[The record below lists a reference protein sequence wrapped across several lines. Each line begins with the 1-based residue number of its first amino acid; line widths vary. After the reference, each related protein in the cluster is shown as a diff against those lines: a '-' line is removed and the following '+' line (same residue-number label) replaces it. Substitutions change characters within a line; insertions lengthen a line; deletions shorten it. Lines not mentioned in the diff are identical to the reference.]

1 MEELEKN
8 KVLVEDQQL
17 TKKERRL
24 LKRKLRQKEQE
35 GGRRRLRFK
44 KTLNLSLIVLVIGG
58 GIFGLGWF
66 LTSSPDLPPTTLLNH
81 SEAIPPA
88 HILSQPIPEVIQKH
102 MLEHADGRGKPGVII
117 QYNCDKFKC
126 KLGLIEK
133 ITALVKQYPDNVY
146 LAPNN
151 YDGKII
157 LTKLNKREILD
168 GFDEDKI
175 KEFIER

>member
-1 MEELEKN
+1 MKDFETNHKEEE
-8 KVLVEDQQL
+8 VQQL
-17 TKKERRL
+17 SRKERKF
-24 LKRKLRQKEQE
+24 LKRQQKQEEQQSE
-35 GGRRRLRFK
+35 RRKQKFK

-66 LTSSPDLPPTTLLNH
+66 LTTRSSLPPTTLLNH

-88 HILSQPIPEVIQKH
+88 HILTYPMPEGIQKH
-102 MLEHADGRGKPGVII
+102 MLEHADGRGRPGVII
-117 QYNCDKFKC
+117 QYNCDKFEC
-126 KLGLIEK
+126 EPGLIEK
-133 ITALVKQYPDNVY
+133 LTVLVKQYPENVY

-157 LTKLNKREILD
+157 LTKLNKREILKN
-168 GFDEDKI
+168 FDEEKI